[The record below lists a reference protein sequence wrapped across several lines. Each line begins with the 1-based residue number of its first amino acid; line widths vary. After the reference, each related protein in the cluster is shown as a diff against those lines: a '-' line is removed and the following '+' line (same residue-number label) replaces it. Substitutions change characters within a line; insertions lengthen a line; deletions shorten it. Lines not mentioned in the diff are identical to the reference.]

1 MAFAFQGARRAE
13 STAYAATVDEPGSGD
28 ARFDALF
35 AGLEAQLDATSA
47 ADDDLAVEEIERA
60 AWSEVTLLD
69 RLRGVATTAHAV
81 VVEIADHG
89 PVAGQ
94 VAEIGRDVV
103 VLHADDGDWA
113 ISGWGIAAVIGADDR
128 SAPGDG
134 IAGRLGFT
142 AVARRWSRERSV
154 VRVFRRGGA
163 PLDGTIDRVGADH
176 LDLAEHDPGV
186 PRLPSEVR
194 RSLAVP
200 LAAITALRRR

>member
-1 MAFAFQGARRAE
+1 ME
-13 STAYAATVDEPGSGD
+13 EPGSGD

-47 ADDDLAVEEIERA
+47 ADDDVAVEEIERA
-60 AWSEVTLLD
+60 ARSEVTLLD
-69 RLRGVATTAHAV
+69 RLRGAARQPV

-89 PVAGQ
+89 PVAGE
-94 VAEIGRDVV
+94 VAEVGRDVV
-103 VLHADDGDWA
+103 VLRADDGDWA
-113 ISGWGIAAVIGADDR
+113 IPPWGIAAVIGADDR
-128 SAPGDG
+128 SAPADG
-134 IAGRLGFT
+134 IAERLGFT
-142 AVARRWSRERSV
+142 ALARRWSMERSV

-176 LDLAEHDPGV
+176 FDLAEHDPGV

-200 LAAITALRRR
+200 LAAITAVRRR